1 MQLLQFSSRR
11 TILSFV
17 ADDGDQG
24 DASSPAEGIRER
36 KKRLTREFISN
47 TATRMFLARG
57 FDAVKV
63 TDIARECDVAEKTV
77 YNYFP
82 TKESLLLD
90 REEEMAESIR
100 RALGPTASKPPI
112 DAARELL
119 AYQLDGILASVPKGR
134 RGLATLRRFI
144 ELLES
149 TPSLRAA
156 QRDLD
161 TRLAGVAAHAMAD
174 RAGLSPE
181 VPEVQMAAQAILG
194 LWRIQF
200 GALRRYTAQGMTEAG
215 GLREQVSADVG
226 RAARLIESGLWTF
239 NIAAA
244 APPDRER
251 LESRRSSGAALRQ
264 AGSGGAAEGPS
275 PRQSMTI
282 GRPLTSAGPLR
293 QVPDPRTRRPVMDRC
308 LLRARPGHN
317 LALKSRDD
325 AAVSTYV

>member
-1 MQLLQFSSRR
+1 M
-11 TILSFV
+11 
-17 ADDGDQG
+17 ADTGDHG
-24 DASSPAEGIRER
+24 RATSPAEGIRER
-36 KKRLTREFISN
+36 KKRLTRELISN
-47 TATRMFLARG
+47 TATRMFLAHG

-100 RALGPTASKPPI
+100 QALGPAASKPPV
-112 DAARELL
+112 DAALELL
-119 AYQLDGILASVPKGR
+119 VFQLDGILASVPDGR
-134 RGLATLRRFI
+134 RGVAELRRFT

-149 TPSLRAA
+149 AQSLRAA

-161 TRLAGVAAHAMAD
+161 TRLVGVAAHAMAD
-174 RAGLSPE
+174 RAGLSPD

-200 GALRRYTAQGMTEAG
+200 GALRRYAAEGITVAD

-239 NIAAA
+239 SSAVAAPGDRERMEAAA
-244 APPDRER
+244 AAAQ
-251 LESRRSSGAALRQ
+251 RSAGQVLAALQ
-264 AGSGGAAEGPS
+264 GA
-275 PRQSMTI
+275 
-282 GRPLTSAGPLR
+282 
-293 QVPDPRTRRPVMDRC
+293 
-308 LLRARPGHN
+308 RACVE
-317 LALKSRDD
+317 A
-325 AAVSTYV
+325 